1 MKLIVCEKPKVAK
14 TMASSLADGKIN
26 AKRINGIN
34 YYEIERNGEEI
45 TIVSAVGH
53 VYTLQQ
59 EHPTRGYPV
68 FNIKWMPA
76 YKVNR
81 SAAYTKAYV
90 LTIEELAKNADEFIS
105 ACDYDLEGSLI
116 AYNVI
121 RYACN
126 SEQGKRMK
134 FSALT
139 KNELVKSY
147 ENMTE
152 LDHMN
157 AYAGEARHILDWYY
171 GINLSRALMQSIR
184 KYGVYKVMSIGRVQG
199 PALAILARRELKIKK
214 FEPTPY
220 WDLWAQAKNLTFMHV
235 KNKFEKEEEM
245 KKSFENSK
253 SPVKVSKM
261 KRRSLKQKPY
271 PPFDLTSLQT
281 EAYKVFKF
289 QPSQV
294 LQMAQTLYEASMISY
309 PRTSSQKLP
318 DTLDHKGIIEKL
330 SKLPA
335 YSDLI
340 KNNVKKTKPYE
351 GTKSDPAH
359 PAIHPLGTL
368 ASVGKNEMKLYDLIV
383 KRYLSC
389 FGEEAKR
396 EDQEIIIKT
405 NSEEYS
411 IKGRRTIEKGWF
423 EIYEPYLKLKEITLP
438 ELKVGEEFDA
448 KFGKDKKMTKPP
460 NRYTPASIISTLEKK
475 NLGTKATRSTI
486 IETLYKR
493 GYVDGKSIE
502 VTPFGLS
509 VYDVLNNNCS
519 EIIDEKLTEH
529 FEKEMENIQEGK
541 TPEYKVIEEGKETLI
556 KILEKFKEKESVIG
570 SKLSNKFKI
579 SNQNV
584 LGKCP
589 NCGEEL
595 IAIKSRIPGKQ
606 FVGCKNYPKCS
617 TSYPLP
623 GNALIEAT
631 DKICE
636 KCKTPIVK
644 VVRKG
649 KKPFEMCLDVNCE
662 TKKDW
667 GKYTKKPV
675 SKSTSTK
682 KTGSKTTSK
691 KQKK

>member
-1 MKLIVCEKPKVAK
+1 MIICEKPKVAK
-14 TMASSLADGKIN
+14 TMASALAEGKVKE
-26 AKRINGIN
+26 KRINGIN
-34 YYEIERNGEEI
+34 YYEIEKNGEDI
-45 TIVSAVGH
+45 IIVSAVGH

-68 FNIKWMPA
+68 FNIKWIPS
-76 YKVNR
+76 YKV
-81 SAAYTKAYV
+81 SKEAAYTKAYI
-90 LTIEELAKNADEFIS
+90 LTIEELAKQADEFIS

-126 SEQGKRMK
+126 SEKGKRMK

-139 KNELVKSY
+139 KKDLINSFEKM
-147 ENMTE
+147 EE

-157 AYAGEARHILDWYY
+157 AYAGESRHILDWYY
-171 GINLSRALMQSIR
+171 GINLSRALMQAIR

-199 PALAILARRELKIKK
+199 PALAILARRELKIKNFK
-214 FEPTPY
+214 PTPY
-220 WDLWAQAKNLTFMHV
+220 WDLWAQTKNLTFMHI
-235 KNKFEKEEEM
+235 KNKFEKEDEM
-245 KKSFENSK
+245 KNSFENSK

-261 KRRSLKQKPY
+261 KRTALKQKPY

-281 EAYKVFKF
+281 EAYKIFKF

-294 LQMAQTLYEASMISY
+294 LEMAQTLYEASMISY

-318 DTLDHKGIIEKL
+318 ESLGHKEIIDKL
-330 SKLPA
+330 SKFPL

-340 KNNVKKTKPYE
+340 KKYVKTFKPFE
-351 GTKSDPAH
+351 GTKEDPAH
-359 PAIHPLGTL
+359 PAIHPLGNM
-368 ASVGKNEMKLYDLIV
+368 GKLRINEMKLYDLIV

-411 IKGRRTIEKGWF
+411 IKGRRTMDKGWF
-423 EIYEPYLKLKEITLP
+423 EIYEPYLKLQEVTLP
-438 ELKVGEEFDA
+438 ELKVGDEFEA
-448 KFGKDKKMTKPP
+448 KFGKDKKMTNPP
-460 NRYTPASIISTLEKK
+460 NRYTPASIISTLEKH

-502 VTPFGLS
+502 VTPFGLV
-509 VYDVLNNNCS
+509 VYEVLSKNCN
-519 EIIDEKLTEH
+519 EILDEKLTEY
-529 FEKEMENIQEGK
+529 FEKEMEKIQEGK
-541 TPEYKVIEEGKETLI
+541 LAEYLLIEEGKQTLTT
-556 KILEKFKEKESVIG
+556 ILDKFKEKEDII
-570 SKLSNKFKI
+570 SKLLSEKFKTT
-579 SNQNV
+579 SQNV
-584 LGKCP
+584 IGKCP

-595 IAIKSRIPGKQ
+595 IVIKSKIPGKQ
-606 FVGCKNYPKCS
+606 FTGCKNYPKCN

-623 GNALIEAT
+623 ANSLIEST

-636 KCKTPIVK
+636 KCNTPIIRVI
-644 VVRKG
+644 RKG

-667 GKYTKKPV
+667 GKYKKTTKK
-675 SKSTSTK
+675 KTTK
-682 KTGSKTTSK
+682 K
-691 KQKK
+691 

>member
-1 MKLIVCEKPKVAK
+1 MKMIICEKPKVAK
-14 TMASSLADGKIN
+14 TMAMALADDKIN
-26 AKRINGIN
+26 AKRINNIN
-34 YYEIERNGEEI
+34 YYEIERDGEKI

-59 EHPTRGYPV
+59 EHPTKGYPV
-68 FNIKWMPA
+68 FNIKWNPS

-81 SAAYTKAYV
+81 GAAYTKAYV
-90 LTIEELAKNADEFIS
+90 ITIEELAKKADEFIS

-116 AYNVI
+116 AYNI
-121 RYACN
+121 IKFACG
-126 SEQGKRMK
+126 SEKGKRMK

-139 KNELVKSY
+139 KKELIKAY
-147 ENMTE
+147 EEMTE
-152 LDHMN
+152 LDYMN

-171 GINLSRALMQSIR
+171 GINLSRALMSAIR
-184 KYGVYKVMSIGRVQG
+184 KNGVYKVMSIGRVQG
-199 PALAILARRELKIKK
+199 PALAILAKRELKIKEFK
-214 FEPTPY
+214 AEPY
-220 WDLWAQAKNLTFMHV
+220 WELWAKARNLIFMNV
-235 KNKFEKEEEM
+235 KNRFEKEEEM
-245 KKSFENSK
+245 EKSLENSK
-253 SPVKVSKM
+253 NPVKVSKM
-261 KRRSLKQKPY
+261 TRREFKEKPY
-271 PPFDLTSLQT
+271 PPFDLTSLQV

-335 YSDLI
+335 YKEII
-340 KNNVKKTKPYE
+340 KKSVTKTKPHE
-351 GTKSDPAH
+351 GLKSDPAH

-368 ASVGKNEMKLYDLIV
+368 AKVGINETKLHDLIV

-389 FGEEAKR
+389 FGEDAKR
-396 EDQEIIIKT
+396 ENQEIRIET
-405 NSEEYS
+405 NKEEYS
-411 IKGRRTIEKGWF
+411 IKGKRTIEKGWF
-423 EIYEPYLKLKEITLP
+423 EIYAPYLKLQEITLP
-438 ELKVGEEFDA
+438 EFKKGEQFEA
-448 KFGKDKKMTKPP
+448 KFGKEKKMTKPP

-475 NLGTKATRSTI
+475 RLGTKATRSTI

-502 VTPFGLS
+502 VTTFGLA
-509 VYDVLNNNCS
+509 VYDILNKNCE
-519 EIIDEKLTEH
+519 EILDEKLTEH
-529 FEKEMENIQEGK
+529 LEEGMEKIQEGK
-541 TPEYKVIEEGKETLI
+541 IAEYLVIEEGKKTLE
-556 KILEKFKEKESVIG
+556 KILEKFKEKENTIG
-570 SKLSNKFKI
+570 LALAGNFKI

-584 LGKCP
+584 IGKCP
-589 NCGEEL
+589 SCGEDL
-595 IAIKSRIPGKQ
+595 VAIKSSTTGKQ

-623 GNALIEAT
+623 QNSLIEKT

-644 VVRKG
+644 IIRKG

-667 GKYTKKPV
+667 GKWKK
-675 SKSTSTK
+675 K
-682 KTGSKTTSK
+682 KTTEKIPKKTPSN